1 MKMNT
6 KTQKSGV
13 KVRESVGSR
22 IFTIINTLILAFL
35 ALIYILP
42 LINILAISLSSNAAA
57 TAGLVKL
64 LPVDFT
70 LKSYEYVAKR
80 AAFWK
85 SLGVTVIR
93 CLLGVSLNVIMCVL
107 VAYPLS
113 KDNRKLKLRT
123 VYTWFFFITMLI
135 NAGLIPWYMTIKS
148 VHLLGTIWAL
158 VLPGAVP
165 VFSVVLMLNFFRAIP
180 EELEE
185 AAFMDGAGHWNIMAR
200 IYVPLSKASIAT
212 ICLFALVYHW
222 NSWFDG
228 IILMNKPTQY
238 PLQSYLQT
246 IIIQGDTSVNS
257 TTDWQTMALIS
268 DRTVKCAQ
276 IFLSTLPIVAAYPFL
291 QRYFVKGMVM
301 GSVKG

>member
-1 MKMNT
+1 MK
-6 KTQKSGV
+6 KGSSIQSGV
-13 KVRESVGSR
+13 RVRESLGFR
-22 IFTIINTLILAFL
+22 IFTIINGLFLVLL
-35 ALIYILP
+35 ALMCVLP
-42 LINILAISLSSNAAA
+42 LVNILAVSLSSNAAA

-64 LPVDFT
+64 WPVEFT

-80 AAFWK
+80 AAFWR
-85 SLGVTVIR
+85 SLGVTLLR
-93 CLLGVSLNVIMCVL
+93 CLLGVSLNVLMCIL
-107 VAYPLS
+107 TAYPLS
-113 KDNRKLKLRT
+113 KDNQKLRART
-123 VYTWFFFITMLI
+123 VYTWFFFITMLV
-135 NAGLIPWYMTIKS
+135 NGGLILQYMTIKS
-148 VHLLGTIWAL
+148 VGILGTIWAL
-158 VLPGAVP
+158 VVPGAVP
-165 VFSVVLMLNFFRAIP
+165 VFSMVLMLNFFRSIP

-185 AAFMDGAGHWNIMAR
+185 AAFMDGASHWSILMK

-228 IILMNKPTQY
+228 IIMMNKPDQY
-238 PLQSYLQT
+238 PLQSYLHT